1 MEQGGREIQ
10 EGGAYVHMQLTHF
23 IAQQRLA
30 KYGRANII
38 QLKKKFPHHYYYYYF
53 FYFYF
58 FFFFHIIIFKAKECQ
73 FISNLGLSGVPGRM
87 RLIGN
92 EDCPE
97 NMVGL
102 SRAHS
107 ILCLAVC
114 SQELYLQDALGV
126 GIQP

>member
-30 KYGRANII
+30 KYGRATII
-38 QLKKKFPHHYYYYYF
+38 QLKKKSS
-53 FYFYF
+53 
-58 FFFFHIIIFKAKECQ
+58 HIIIFKAKECQ